1 MTAVELKGTGENVKS
16 KTLPKICQQ
25 RFPFNDQPCSFMF
38 RKKMDFKS
46 HLPHFDQN
54 VIDSDNPW
62 KASSI
67 FEFQYFCCPEC
78 DCKSHTKQAFVDHA
92 STYHTWVSYIIFL

>member
-1 MTAVELKGTGENVKS
+1 
-16 KTLPKICQQ
+16 
-25 RFPFNDQPCSFMF
+25 
-38 RKKMDFKS
+38 MDFKS

-67 FEFQYFCCPEC
+67 FEFHYFCCPEC

-92 STYHTWVSYIIFL
+92 STYHTWVSYIIFKIFALHPLSWRQSKENGNYEIYMKSAL